1 MTRAEL
7 AATAG
12 LSVCTVRDIE
22 AGKPAT
28 AYALARIARALEA
41 NLIELAEHPRLDP
54 VTLGVSWT
62 NRLMACVAVD
72 GRLRIVELR
81 SNGLRR
87 APSAAARIK
96 LVRSNLARC
105 VAELRPSRVILE
117 GPKRRD
123 LDRPA
128 PGEWLPLRAA
138 MDELGTGGTLA
149 HVADYLMRCSE
160 LRPRL
165 GPNPRAALKTADGLR
180 ALRPLLG
187 AAAVAYAAAR
197 RAIIAG
203 RDAY

>member
-1 MTRAEL
+1 MTRTEL
-7 AATAG
+7 AASAG
-12 LSVCTVRDIE
+12 LSACTVRDIE

-41 NLIELAEHPRLDP
+41 NLIELVEHPRLDP

-62 NRLMACVAVD
+62 NRLMTCVAVD
-72 GRLRIVELR
+72 ARLRIVDLR

-87 APSAAARIK
+87 APSRAARIK

-105 VAELRPSRVILE
+105 VAELRPSRVMLE
-117 GPKRRD
+117 GPKGRD
-123 LDRPA
+123 LDGRA
-128 PGEWLPLRAA
+128 PSEWLPLRAA

-149 HVADYLMRCSE
+149 QVADYLMRCPE
-160 LRPRL
+160 LRPHL

-180 ALRPLLG
+180 TLRPLLG
-187 AAAVAYAAAR
+187 AAIVAYAAAR

-203 RDAY
+203 GNGY